1 MNDLFEISLPKKTL
15 SQQAFSIVEV
25 SIVLVVSGLLL
36 FSAFKGAG
44 IIKKSKITA
53 LVKQLREI
61 DNGTKAFYNFNGAL
75 PGDTMQDTMIEFTNQ
90 SKTIDIKTGFPTNRG
105 DGDGLIEFGYG
116 SDKKV
121 DRTTNQDCNTN
132 PSNYANEATLA
143 MYHLYYGNYISSQ
156 GISSS
161 NKDLY
166 TIRNPDVA
174 KMESTTATST
184 VDGVHISFFGI
195 SDKTT
200 ATLFPTKAN
209 SGLSF
214 KGNTLMIGGI
224 YTSKASFASNQLSGS
239 TNSAVSLISVPLTF
253 DGYYYDRAGCAP
265 SNGVMNNELTDG
277 GCGANCYDNFLSL
290 GNLLAKSFDGNSNCN
305 YNTLQHNDKCS
316 SNSFYYPIDPV
327 LKADEADGLDKVIDD
342 GNAATGVLRSFICSY
357 SAPFS
362 GAGEFGND
370 VQEGYDVFIQ
380 PLCSLATSSQKTT
393 PRTVVYMLNNI

>member
-1 MNDLFEISLPKKTL
+1 MPKKTL
-15 SQQAFSIVEV
+15 SQKAFSIVEV

-75 PGDTMQDTMIEFTNQ
+75 PGDTTQDTMIEFTNQ

-121 DRTTNQDCNTN
+121 DGTNQDCNSN

-143 MYHLYYGNYISSQ
+143 MYQLYYGNYISPQ
-156 GISSS
+156 GIASS
-161 NKDLY
+161 NKSLY
-166 TIRNPDVA
+166 TIRNSDVST
-174 KMESTTATST
+174 MESTTATST
-184 VDGVHISFFGI
+184 IDGLYISFFGI

-200 ATLFPTKAN
+200 AALFPTKAR

-214 KGNTLMIGGI
+214 KGNTLMIGGM
-224 YTSKASFASNQLSGS
+224 YKSKASFASNQFSGS
-239 TNSAVSLISVPLTF
+239 TNSAVSLISNSVTVDLS
-253 DGYYYDRAGCAP
+253 YADRAGCAP
-265 SNGVMNNELTDG
+265 STTDG
-277 GCGANCYDNFLSL
+277 SMATNLTGSGCDYQCINF
-290 GNLLAKSFDGNSNCN
+290 FIVC
-305 YNTLQHNDKCS
+305 LQYGYPNACS
-316 SNSFYYPIDPV
+316 SNYYYYPIEPV

-357 SAPFS
+357 SNPFS
-362 GAGEFGND
+362 GGGNVGND
-370 VQEGYDVFIQ
+370 VQNGYDVFIEPQ
-380 PLCSLATSSQKTT
+380 CSLATASQKTT
-393 PRTVVYMLNNI
+393 PRTVLYMLNNV

>member
-61 DNGTKAFYNFNGAL
+61 DNGTKAFYDFNGAL
-75 PGDTMQDTMIEFTNQ
+75 PGDTTQDTMIEFTNQ

-116 SDKKV
+116 SNKKV
-121 DRTTNQDCNTN
+121 DGTNQDCNAN
-132 PSNYANEATLA
+132 PSNYANESTLA
-143 MYHLYYGNYISSQ
+143 MYQLYYGNYISPQ

-161 NKDLY
+161 NKALY
-166 TIRNPDVA
+166 TIRNSDVA
-174 KMESTTATST
+174 TMESTTATST
-184 VDGVHISFFGI
+184 VDGVNISFFGI

-200 ATLFPTKAN
+200 APLFPTKAN

-214 KGNTLMIGGI
+214 KGNTLTIGGM
-224 YTSKASFASNQLSGS
+224 YKSRASFASNQFSGS
-239 TNSAVSLISVPLTF
+239 SNSPVSLVSTSVTVDPN
-253 DGYYYDRAGCAP
+253 YPDRAGCAP
-265 SNGVMNNELTDG
+265 STTDG
-277 GCGANCYDNFLSL
+277 SMAT
-290 GNLLAKSFDGNSNCN
+290 NLTGDGCN
-305 YNTLQHNDKCS
+305 YRCTNFFVVCLQYGYPDACS
-316 SNSFYYPIDPV
+316 SNYYYYPIDPV
-327 LKADEADGLDKVIDD
+327 LKGEEADTLDKIIDD
-342 GNAATGVLRSFICSY
+342 GNAATGQVRSFICKY
-357 SAPFS
+357 DNTFS
-362 GAGEFGND
+362 GGGNIGSND
-370 VQEGYDVFIQ
+370 QNGLDVFAE
-380 PLCSLATSSQKTT
+380 PSCNLAASSQKTT